1 MAPMWLFIREKY
13 LFAGENKGGIAME
26 AMTVAAASFAQQK
39 YFLAEDFLTLPEEI
53 KEDIKVLCVLTAQK
67 LGCTFLLDMDEDGD
81 ISFRLVREV
90 DDLNFDEIGAE
101 LEVKEISRKQKELL
115 HALKLWYTVF
125 KTEEGKKMQEELL
138 KGENA

>member
-1 MAPMWLFIREKY
+1 MWLFIREKY